1 MTINDDLRAAAGQI
15 ERGDKAAAKERLIA
29 TLKTDPEHQV
39 AWLLLAYAVDDAGQR
54 RECLE
59 RVLEI
64 DPTTKAARRALKQLA
79 LKQAPPPAPET
90 QASSPAFI
98 ERISKRIGVS
108 KRDLLIFAG
117 LVGAALVILATFGT
131 LTGVNQI
138 RHRRALATA
147 TAVYRIKERRAVATA
162 TAEYITCLADFE
174 SEMLKL
180 LSEFFRQENI
190 ASTTARINLP
200 EQIARL
206 EDIRNRAWNMESQSC
221 RPRWHSLMMDYMDKA
236 ITSYVSFS
244 AEEPDYVWEEKY
256 VESLE
261 ALAALDDA
269 VIADGHSGGLV
280 AMFRQHGYYYW
291 EQLDEPDWKEN
302 L

>member
-1 MTINDDLRAAAGQI
+1 MTINDDLRAVAAQI
-15 ERGDKAAAKERLIA
+15 ERGDKAAAKEQLIA

-39 AWLLLAYAVDDAGQR
+39 AWLLLSYAVDDAAQR

-59 RVLEI
+59 RILEI
-64 DPTTKAARRALKQLA
+64 DPTTKVAKQALKQLA
-79 LKQAPPPAPET
+79 LKQTPPRALET

-131 LTGVNQI
+131 LTAVNRAQ
-138 RHRRALATA
+138 HRA
-147 TAVYRIKERRAVATA
+147 
-162 TAEYITCLADFE
+162 CLASFE
-174 SEMLKL
+174 DEMLNL
-180 LSEFFRQENI
+180 LSEFFRQEDI